1 MVIHGFQKLTLLDY
15 PGKVACTLFSGGC
28 NFRCPFCQNGNLVQH
43 PEWEPVIPEEEI
55 FAVLEKRRGVLDGV
69 CVTGGEPTLDP
80 DLERFVTKI
89 KELGYLVKLD
99 TNGYR
104 PEILKK
110 LVEEKKI
117 DYVAMDIKNAPSRY
131 GETAGV
137 KKIDVMRINESV
149 EFLKSGVVDY
159 EFRTTLCKEL
169 HGREEIEAIGKW
181 LKEFLTP
188 SNIFNTIMGG
198 LGTEFNALIHS
209 VGKAIKNAPRPN
221 NIGAGIYAKKIASE
235 LSGLRKFGDVGS
247 AIINCASYI
256 GAAIDVVSGIINNV
270 KTNESFQVI
279 VSDAIVDATISAGS
293 MLLVRPVRLWGQK
306 LVRLLALALVVS

>member
-131 GETAGV
+131 GETPLF
-137 KKIDVMRINESV
+137 KNSTDSLIRITSIFFTPAV
-149 EFLKSGVVDY
+149 SPYRDGAFLMS
-159 EFRTTLCKEL
+159 
-169 HGREEIEAIGKW
+169 
-181 LKEFLTP
+181 
-188 SNIFNTIMGG
+188 M
-198 LGTEFNALIHS
+198 
-209 VGKAIKNAPRPN
+209 
-221 NIGAGIYAKKIASE
+221 
-235 LSGLRKFGDVGS
+235 
-247 AIINCASYI
+247 
-256 GAAIDVVSGIINNV
+256 
-270 KTNESFQVI
+270 
-279 VSDAIVDATISAGS
+279 AT
-293 MLLVRPVRLWGQK
+293 
-306 LVRLLALALVVS
+306 

>member
-1 MVIHGFQKLTLLDY
+1 MEKADIMVPLFLLQGGRKFGVLRSERIAYGHTWISKADAAGL
-15 PGKVACTLFSGGC
+15 PGQGGVHIV
-28 NFRCPFCQNGNLVQH
+28 FGNLVQH

-181 LKEFLTP
+181 LSGAKRYFLQNYRESDYVIDP
-188 SNIFNTIMGG
+188 RFSGYAREQLERFCEI
-198 LGTEFNALIHS
+198 LR
-209 VGKAIKNAPRPN
+209 GKIETVEIR
-221 NIGAGIYAKKIASE
+221 G
-235 LSGLRKFGDVGS
+235 
-247 AIINCASYI
+247 
-256 GAAIDVVSGIINNV
+256 
-270 KTNESFQVI
+270 
-279 VSDAIVDATISAGS
+279 VD
-293 MLLVRPVRLWGQK
+293 
-306 LVRLLALALVVS
+306 

>member
-1 MVIHGFQKLTLLDY
+1 MQIQGLQKLTLLDY

-110 LVEEKKI
+110 LVNNKYIALNKKTQI
-117 DYVAMDIKNAPSRY
+117 ITPTLL
-131 GETAGV
+131 GE
-137 KKIDVMRINESV
+137 
-149 EFLKSGVVDY
+149 
-159 EFRTTLCKEL
+159 
-169 HGREEIEAIGKW
+169 
-181 LKEFLTP
+181 
-188 SNIFNTIMGG
+188 NIF
-198 LGTEFNALIHS
+198 
-209 VGKAIKNAPRPN
+209 
-221 NIGAGIYAKKIASE
+221 
-235 LSGLRKFGDVGS
+235 
-247 AIINCASYI
+247 
-256 GAAIDVVSGIINNV
+256 DVVSVSIRSLLNPELTASWEKGLTYVAEGQITQDEYMGKLENFVTRHTVNV
-270 KTNESFQVI
+270 KQLRNQFQLKSSF
-279 VSDAIVDATISAGS
+279 DASAPYYRKASSTRSRTGKRTAAEDS
-293 MLLVRPVRLWGQK
+293 SAKSYSTARKKGAQN
-306 LVRLLALALVVS
+306 S

>member
-55 FAVLEKRRGVLDGV
+55 FAVLEKRCGVLDGV

-110 LVEEKKI
+110 LVSIQYLSLNGKTQVITPSLLGEMVYDVVDHSIRQLLNPELTASWEKGLT
-117 DYVAMDIKNAPSRY
+117 YVAEGSITS
-131 GETAGV
+131 GEYMEKLERFVAGRTV
-137 KKIDVMRINESV
+137 NVIRLNNQYDMRGLFDAAAV
-149 EFLKSGVVDY
+149 FYKQKR
-159 EFRTTLCKEL
+159 RT
-169 HGREEIEAIGKW
+169 
-181 LKEFLTP
+181 
-188 SNIFNTIMGG
+188 
-198 LGTEFNALIHS
+198 
-209 VGKAIKNAPRPN
+209 
-221 NIGAGIYAKKIASE
+221 
-235 LSGLRKFGDVGS
+235 D
-247 AIINCASYI
+247 
-256 GAAIDVVSGIINNV
+256 
-270 KTNESFQVI
+270 Q
-279 VSDAIVDATISAGS
+279 
-293 MLLVRPVRLWGQK
+293 
-306 LVRLLALALVVS
+306 

>member
-28 NFRCPFCQNGNLVQH
+28 NFPCPFCQNGNLVQH

-55 FAVLEKRRGVLDGV
+55 FAVLEKRCGVLDGV

-104 PEILKK
+104 PE
-110 LVEEKKI
+110 
-117 DYVAMDIKNAPSRY
+117 MDIKNAPSRY

-169 HGREEIEAIGKW
+169 HGRE
-181 LKEFLTP
+181 
-188 SNIFNTIMGG
+188 
-198 LGTEFNALIHS
+198 
-209 VGKAIKNAPRPN
+209 
-221 NIGAGIYAKKIASE
+221 
-235 LSGLRKFGDVGS
+235 
-247 AIINCASYI
+247 
-256 GAAIDVVSGIINNV
+256 
-270 KTNESFQVI
+270 
-279 VSDAIVDATISAGS
+279 
-293 MLLVRPVRLWGQK
+293 
-306 LVRLLALALVVS
+306 

>member
-110 LVEEKKI
+110 LVNIKYLSLNKKTQIITPTLQGEMIYDVVNHSIRSLLNPELTASWEKGLN
-117 DYVAMDIKNAPSRY
+117 YVAEGDITPDEYMQKLEHFIVSRTEGVRGLNNQY
-131 GETAGV
+131 QLRNCYDRAATFYHTNTTKV
-137 KKIDVMRINESV
+137 KKS
-149 EFLKSGVVDY
+149 K
-159 EFRTTLCKEL
+159 
-169 HGREEIEAIGKW
+169 
-181 LKEFLTP
+181 
-188 SNIFNTIMGG
+188 
-198 LGTEFNALIHS
+198 
-209 VGKAIKNAPRPN
+209 
-221 NIGAGIYAKKIASE
+221 
-235 LSGLRKFGDVGS
+235 
-247 AIINCASYI
+247 
-256 GAAIDVVSGIINNV
+256 
-270 KTNESFQVI
+270 
-279 VSDAIVDATISAGS
+279 
-293 MLLVRPVRLWGQK
+293 
-306 LVRLLALALVVS
+306 

>member
-28 NFRCPFCQNGNLVQH
+28 NFRCPYCQNGNLVQH

-159 EFRTTLCKEL
+159 EF
-169 HGREEIEAIGKW
+169 
-181 LKEFLTP
+181 
-188 SNIFNTIMGG
+188 
-198 LGTEFNALIHS
+198 
-209 VGKAIKNAPRPN
+209 
-221 NIGAGIYAKKIASE
+221 
-235 LSGLRKFGDVGS
+235 LSGAKRYFLQNYRESDYVIDPRFSGYAREQLERFCEILRGKIETVEIRG
-247 AIINCASYI
+247 
-256 GAAIDVVSGIINNV
+256 
-270 KTNESFQVI
+270 
-279 VSDAIVDATISAGS
+279 VD
-293 MLLVRPVRLWGQK
+293 
-306 LVRLLALALVVS
+306 

>member
-110 LVEEKKI
+110 L
-117 DYVAMDIKNAPSRY
+117 
-131 GETAGV
+131 
-137 KKIDVMRINESV
+137 MRINESV

-181 LKEFLTP
+181 LSGAKRYFLQNYRESDYVIDP
-188 SNIFNTIMGG
+188 RFSGYAREQLERFCEI
-198 LGTEFNALIHS
+198 LR
-209 VGKAIKNAPRPN
+209 GKIETVEIR
-221 NIGAGIYAKKIASE
+221 G
-235 LSGLRKFGDVGS
+235 
-247 AIINCASYI
+247 
-256 GAAIDVVSGIINNV
+256 
-270 KTNESFQVI
+270 
-279 VSDAIVDATISAGS
+279 VD
-293 MLLVRPVRLWGQK
+293 
-306 LVRLLALALVVS
+306 

>member
-99 TNGYR
+99 TNGY
-104 PEILKK
+104 
-110 LVEEKKI
+110 
-117 DYVAMDIKNAPSRY
+117 APSRY

-181 LKEFLTP
+181 LSGTKRYFLQNYRESDYVIDP
-188 SNIFNTIMGG
+188 RFSGYAREQLERFCEI
-198 LGTEFNALIHS
+198 LR
-209 VGKAIKNAPRPN
+209 GKIETVEIR
-221 NIGAGIYAKKIASE
+221 G
-235 LSGLRKFGDVGS
+235 
-247 AIINCASYI
+247 
-256 GAAIDVVSGIINNV
+256 
-270 KTNESFQVI
+270 
-279 VSDAIVDATISAGS
+279 VD
-293 MLLVRPVRLWGQK
+293 
-306 LVRLLALALVVS
+306 

>member
-1 MVIHGFQKLTLLDY
+1 M
-15 PGKVACTLFSGGC
+15 
-28 NFRCPFCQNGNLVQH
+28 
-43 PEWEPVIPEEEI
+43 
-55 FAVLEKRRGVLDGV
+55 
-69 CVTGGEPTLDP
+69 TGGEPTLDP

-181 LKEFLTP
+181 LSGAKRYFLQNYRESDYVIDP
-188 SNIFNTIMGG
+188 RFSGYAREQLEQFCEI
-198 LGTEFNALIHS
+198 LR
-209 VGKAIKNAPRPN
+209 GKIETVEIR
-221 NIGAGIYAKKIASE
+221 G
-235 LSGLRKFGDVGS
+235 
-247 AIINCASYI
+247 
-256 GAAIDVVSGIINNV
+256 
-270 KTNESFQVI
+270 
-279 VSDAIVDATISAGS
+279 VD
-293 MLLVRPVRLWGQK
+293 
-306 LVRLLALALVVS
+306 

>member
-15 PGKVACTLFSGGC
+15 PGKVACTSFSGGC

-159 EFRTTLCKEL
+159 EFRTTLCQEL

-181 LKEFLTP
+181 LSGAKRYFLQNYRESDYVIDP
-188 SNIFNTIMGG
+188 RFSGYAREQLERFCEI
-198 LGTEFNALIHS
+198 LR
-209 VGKAIKNAPRPN
+209 GKIETVEIR
-221 NIGAGIYAKKIASE
+221 G
-235 LSGLRKFGDVGS
+235 
-247 AIINCASYI
+247 
-256 GAAIDVVSGIINNV
+256 
-270 KTNESFQVI
+270 
-279 VSDAIVDATISAGS
+279 VD
-293 MLLVRPVRLWGQK
+293 
-306 LVRLLALALVVS
+306 

>member
-104 PEILKK
+104 PEILK
-110 LVEEKKI
+110 ESARTAI
-117 DYVAMDIKNAPSRY
+117 SYIHAHADDYDIPERAFKDKDIHIHVPEGAIPKDGPSAGITIATAVFSALTGKGVRNDVAMTGEITLRGKVLPIGGLKEKSLAAMRAGIKKVLIPVDNMKDLADIPESVKN
-131 GETAGV
+131 GV
-137 KKIDVMRINESV
+137 KFIPV
-149 EFLKSGVVDY
+149 ENVSEVFNIA
-159 EFRTTLCKEL
+159 
-169 HGREEIEAIGKW
+169 IE
-181 LKEFLTP
+181 
-188 SNIFNTIMGG
+188 
-198 LGTEFNALIHS
+198 
-209 VGKAIKNAPRPN
+209 R
-221 NIGAGIYAKKIASE
+221 
-235 LSGLRKFGDVGS
+235 
-247 AIINCASYI
+247 
-256 GAAIDVVSGIINNV
+256 
-270 KTNESFQVI
+270 
-279 VSDAIVDATISAGS
+279 
-293 MLLVRPVRLWGQK
+293 
-306 LVRLLALALVVS
+306 

>member
-1 MVIHGFQKLTLLDY
+1 M
-15 PGKVACTLFSGGC
+15 
-28 NFRCPFCQNGNLVQH
+28 
-43 PEWEPVIPEEEI
+43 
-55 FAVLEKRRGVLDGV
+55 LDGV

-159 EFRTTLCKEL
+159 EFGQRSAKSCMEGKRSKRSESGFPGQNGTSC
-169 HGREEIEAIGKW
+169 RIIG
-181 LKEFLTP
+181 
-188 SNIFNTIMGG
+188 NRIM
-198 LGTEFNALIHS
+198 
-209 VGKAIKNAPRPN
+209 
-221 NIGAGIYAKKIASE
+221 
-235 LSGLRKFGDVGS
+235 
-247 AIINCASYI
+247 
-256 GAAIDVVSGIINNV
+256 
-270 KTNESFQVI
+270 
-279 VSDAIVDATISAGS
+279 
-293 MLLVRPVRLWGQK
+293 
-306 LVRLLALALVVS
+306 

>member
-110 LVEEKKI
+110 LVNNKYIALNKKTQI
-117 DYVAMDIKNAPSRY
+117 ITPELL
-131 GETAGV
+131 GEMV
-137 KKIDVMRINESV
+137 YD
-149 EFLKSGVVDY
+149 VVDGSI
-159 EFRTTLCKEL
+159 RSLLNPEL
-169 HGREEIEAIGKW
+169 TASWELGLTQVAEGQITEEQYMAKLNGFITRRVQYVKQTANQ
-181 LKEFLTP
+181 T
-188 SNIFNTIMGG
+188 
-198 LGTEFNALIHS
+198 ALRQQFD
-209 VGKAIKNAPRPN
+209 KAAV
-221 NIGAGIYAKKIASE
+221 YYKK
-235 LSGLRKFGDVGS
+235 
-247 AIINCASYI
+247 
-256 GAAIDVVSGIINNV
+256 
-270 KTNESFQVI
+270 
-279 VSDAIVDATISAGS
+279 
-293 MLLVRPVRLWGQK
+293 
-306 LVRLLALALVVS
+306 

>member
-131 GETAGV
+131 GET
-137 KKIDVMRINESV
+137 D
-149 EFLKSGVVDY
+149 
-159 EFRTTLCKEL
+159 
-169 HGREEIEAIGKW
+169 
-181 LKEFLTP
+181 
-188 SNIFNTIMGG
+188 
-198 LGTEFNALIHS
+198 NALPRAAWKGRDRS
-209 VGKAIKNAPRPN
+209 DRKVAFRGKTVLPAELPG
-221 NIGAGIYAKKIASE
+221 IG
-235 LSGLRKFGDVGS
+235 LCD
-247 AIINCASYI
+247 
-256 GAAIDVVSGIINNV
+256 
-270 KTNESFQVI
+270 
-279 VSDAIVDATISAGS
+279 
-293 MLLVRPVRLWGQK
+293 
-306 LVRLLALALVVS
+306 

>member
-110 LVEEKKI
+110 LVNNKYIALNKKTQI
-117 DYVAMDIKNAPSRY
+117 ITPTLL
-131 GETAGV
+131 GE
-137 KKIDVMRINESV
+137 
-149 EFLKSGVVDY
+149 
-159 EFRTTLCKEL
+159 
-169 HGREEIEAIGKW
+169 
-181 LKEFLTP
+181 
-188 SNIFNTIMGG
+188 NIF
-198 LGTEFNALIHS
+198 
-209 VGKAIKNAPRPN
+209 
-221 NIGAGIYAKKIASE
+221 
-235 LSGLRKFGDVGS
+235 
-247 AIINCASYI
+247 
-256 GAAIDVVSGIINNV
+256 DVVSVSIRSLLNPELTASWEKGLTYVAEGDITSEEYMTKLENFIRSRTMGVLRLNNQYELRV
-270 KTNESFQVI
+270 CY
-279 VSDAIVDATISAGS
+279 DRAAGFYKKGKKS
-293 MLLVRPVRLWGQK
+293 
-306 LVRLLALALVVS
+306 

>member
-110 LVEEKKI
+110 LVEEKNVDCYIVNTGDFMGKKVQPKDTLGI
-117 DYVAMDIKNAPSRY
+117 LEAIVEKKAEFKQWGPFSDIEIFEWEGFVPDMNDTEYVTQLKARMNDRVNEIKAFS
-131 GETAGV
+131 E
-137 KKIDVMRINESV
+137 KNEGYNK
-149 EFLKSGVVDY
+149 LPDDALAAIQKVVD
-159 EFRTTLCKEL
+159 EL
-169 HGREEIEAIGKW
+169 
-181 LKEFLTP
+181 
-188 SNIFNTIMGG
+188 N
-198 LGTEFNALIHS
+198 
-209 VGKAIKNAPRPN
+209 
-221 NIGAGIYAKKIASE
+221 
-235 LSGLRKFGDVGS
+235 
-247 AIINCASYI
+247 
-256 GAAIDVVSGIINNV
+256 
-270 KTNESFQVI
+270 
-279 VSDAIVDATISAGS
+279 
-293 MLLVRPVRLWGQK
+293 
-306 LVRLLALALVVS
+306 

>member
-110 LVEEKKI
+110 LVEEKKGTYDHI
-117 DYVAMDIKNAPSRY
+117 VI
-131 GETAGV
+131 TGV
-137 KKIDVMRINESV
+137 HQKRAVPVRRD
-149 EFLKSGVVDY
+149 G
-159 EFRTTLCKEL
+159 
-169 HGREEIEAIGKW
+169 GREKD
-181 LKEFLTP
+181 
-188 SNIFNTIMGG
+188 
-198 LGTEFNALIHS
+198 
-209 VGKAIKNAPRPN
+209 R
-221 NIGAGIYAKKIASE
+221 
-235 LSGLRKFGDVGS
+235 
-247 AIINCASYI
+247 C
-256 GAAIDVVSGIINNV
+256 
-270 KTNESFQVI
+270 
-279 VSDAIVDATISAGS
+279 DAD
-293 MLLVRPVRLWGQK
+293 Q
-306 LVRLLALALVVS
+306 